1 MKKYSGVCLALC
13 LVMLLQMLCIPV
25 MATETENTQPTEMT
39 IPAGTT
45 QTLEFGQ
52 APTARGCR
60 TLDAQIPLDGSE
72 RMLESAQAAFV
83 YERTTGTVI
92 YAYNP
97 DTTRSPG
104 ALTKIVTAIVAI
116 ENGNLEDNVTVR
128 STSIDE
134 LPRNAIKVKPELKN
148 EEILSLK
155 DLLNCLIVSTANDA
169 AITIAE
175 HIAGSESLFV
185 SMMNKK
191 VQEIGCTGTVFANCH
206 GINDE
211 GQYSTARDI
220 AKIVDY
226 AMKNPAFAEIFG
238 AKSYTVPE
246 TNRTEARKLTTQN
259 YLMEQTD
266 ITKYIDYSV
275 TGGVAT
281 HTNSSGSSIVFTA
294 EENGLSL
301 VVVLLG
307 CRRDF
312 NEEKSW
318 VVEYYGNFDESWDVL
333 GYAFGNFKVCRL
345 LHEGQSMSQFAV
357 ANGVNQVVGQ
367 THTSMDVVLPKD
379 AHLKNLI
386 LKYSLVNGSLTAP
399 IAMDQKI
406 ATLEVCY
413 RNSTV
418 AEVELYAMSSVETAE
433 SSGVDIQS
441 AAKSDSN
448 IGGILKFL
456 GYVCL
461 VILGLLVI
469 YLVINNIRRAIARN
483 RRRRRRRGRRRS
495 R

>member
-1 MKKYSGVCLALC
+1 MKKNSAVCMLLCLA
-13 LVMLLQMLCIPV
+13 MLLQLLCVPV
-25 MATETENTQPTEMT
+25 LATETEDIQSTEDTLPIGNTQEL
-39 IPAGTT
+39 A
-45 QTLEFGQ
+45 FGQ

-60 TLDAQIPLDGSE
+60 TLNAQVPLDGSE

-83 YERTTGTVI
+83 YERNTGTVI
-92 YAYNP
+92 YSYNP

-104 ALTKIVTAIVAI
+104 ALTKIVSAIVAI
-116 ENGNLEDNVTVR
+116 ENGNLDDEVTIR
-128 STSIDE
+128 STDFDY
-134 LPRNAIKVKPELKN
+134 LPQAAIKAELKN
-148 EEILSLK
+148 EDVMTLR
-155 DLLNCLIVSTANDA
+155 DLLHHMILGMANDA
-169 AITIAE
+169 AVTIAV
-175 HIAGSESLFV
+175 HVGGTESNFI
-185 SMMNKK
+185 SMMNQK

-206 GINDE
+206 GIDNE
-211 GQYSTARDI
+211 GQYSTARDL

-226 AMKNPAFAEIFG
+226 AMKNPTFAELFG
-238 AKSYTVPE
+238 TSYYTVPKTLRAE
-246 TNRTEARKLTTQN
+246 EKELMTKN
-259 YLMEQTD
+259 YLLEQTD

-281 HTNSSGSSIVFTA
+281 YTNSSGSSIVFTA

-301 VVVLLG
+301 IVVLLG

-312 NEEKSW
+312 NEKDTW
-318 VVEYYGNFDESWDVL
+318 RVEYYGNFEESL
-333 GYAFGNFKVCRL
+333 EILAYAFDNFKICRL
-345 LHEGQSMSQFAV
+345 LHEGQSMSQFVV

-386 LKYSLVNGSLTAP
+386 LKYNLVNGSLTAP
-399 IAMDQKI
+399 IVKDQKI

-413 RNSTV
+413 RNSTI
-418 AEVELYAMSSVETAE
+418 AEVELYAMSSVETPE
-433 SSGVDIQS
+433 SSGVDIRS

-456 GYVCL
+456 GYACL
-461 VILGLLVI
+461 VVLGLFVV
-469 YLVINNIRRAIARN
+469 YLVVNNIRRTIARS

>member
-1 MKKYSGVCLALC
+1 MKKYSGLCVALC
-13 LVMLLQMLCIPV
+13 LLLLLQMLCIPV
-25 MATETENTQPTEMT
+25 LATETENTQSAQT
-39 IPAGTT
+39 IPEGSN
-45 QTLEFGQ
+45 QVLEFGA

-60 TLDAQIPLDGSE
+60 TLDGQIPLDGSE

-83 YERTTGTVI
+83 YERNTGTVI
-92 YAYNP
+92 YSYNP

-104 ALTKIVTAIVAI
+104 ALTKIVSAIVAI
-116 ENGNLEDNVTVR
+116 ENSDLSEEVLIR
-128 STSIDE
+128 STTFDY
-134 LPRNAIKVKPELKN
+134 LPNNAIKLKPNLKN
-148 EEILSLK
+148 EETVTVK
-155 DLLNCLIVSTANDA
+155 DLVYGMIVSMANDA
-169 AITIAE
+169 AVSLAV
-175 HIAGSESLFV
+175 HVAGSESNFV

-206 GINDE
+206 GIDDE

-226 AMKNPAFAEIFG
+226 AMKNQTFAEVFG
-238 AKSYTVPE
+238 AKSYTIE
-246 TNRTEARKLTTQN
+246 KTNRTEARKLNTQN

-275 TGGVAT
+275 TGGIAT
-281 HTNSSGSSIVFTA
+281 HTNSSGSCIAFTA

-307 CRRDF
+307 CRRDY
-312 NEEKSW
+312 NEETSW

-333 GYAFGNFKVCRL
+333 AYAFDNFKVCRL

-367 THTSMDVVLPKD
+367 THTSMDVVLPKN

-386 LKYSLVNGSLTAP
+386 LKYNLVNGSLTAP
-399 IAMDQKI
+399 IAKDQKI

-413 RNSTV
+413 RNSTI

-448 IGGILKFL
+448 LSGILKFL

-461 VILGLLVI
+461 VILGLLVV

-483 RRRRRRRGRRRS
+483 RRRRRRAGRRRS